1 MNKIF
6 NNDIP
11 IYGVVI
17 CVGLFTGLL
26 ITFILLLLPGLFY
39 SYENIENPYNVD
51 YLSVFV
57 FYCALFVFLVFAMLL
72 TLCPIFER
80 TKYWLPR
87 ECD

>member
-6 NNDIP
+6 NKDIS

-26 ITFILLLLPGLFY
+26 ITFILLLLPGLFS
-39 SYENIENPYNVD
+39 SYGNID
-51 YLSVFV
+51 YLLVFV
-57 FYCALFVFLVFAMLL
+57 VYCALFVFLVFAMLL

-87 ECD
+87 ECV